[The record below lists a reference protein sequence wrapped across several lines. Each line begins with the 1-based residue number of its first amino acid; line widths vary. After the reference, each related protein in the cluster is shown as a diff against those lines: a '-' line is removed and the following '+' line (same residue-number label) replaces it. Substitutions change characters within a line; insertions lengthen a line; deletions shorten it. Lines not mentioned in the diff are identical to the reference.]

1 MKTNTSPTG
10 LALLLIVV
18 GLLLSFTSITA
29 AFTTHEPIWRYLIA
43 AGCLGQF
50 LGWMRH
56 GARSRGDAR

>member
-1 MKTNTSPTG
+1 MRANTSPTG

-29 AFTTHEPIWRYLIA
+29 AFVTDERVWRYLIA
-43 AGCLGQF
+43 AGCFMQF

-56 GARSRGDAR
+56 GARSRGGAR